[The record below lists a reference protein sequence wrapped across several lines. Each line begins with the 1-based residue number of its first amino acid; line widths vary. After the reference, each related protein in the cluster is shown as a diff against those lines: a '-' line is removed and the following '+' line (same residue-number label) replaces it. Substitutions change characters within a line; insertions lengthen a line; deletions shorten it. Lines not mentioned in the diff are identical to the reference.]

1 MTDCQRQGLRCSE
14 KGDFLP
20 AQLDILSGR
29 WRCFSSEGVELDW
42 TNSDKVLSD
51 DECSGKS
58 SFPDQRELVEIL
70 TVGNVE
76 QMTISDHSQHHSL
89 I

>member
-1 MTDCQRQGLRCSE
+1 MYLPASGVTDCQRRNLRCSE

-20 AQLDILSGR
+20 AQPDFLSGR

-58 SFPDQRELVEIL
+58 SVPDQRVLLEFL
-70 TVGNVE
+70 TG
-76 QMTISDHSQHHSL
+76 
-89 I
+89 